1 MISVQLT
8 TNDPGRSP
16 MKTQDPSAL
25 RASLIQ
31 RMIASLLDFGLFSG
45 LAVALISGMNFLIY
59 KVLGSS
65 GASFNG
71 TLISFPLMMLYFLYF
86 SSELMMGKTL
96 GKQLLGVELRA
107 ENGMNPTSEALFK
120 RFIFKHVWAFLIFVG
135 YVTNVELFTWIG
147 YASVGVITLG
157 GLGALGKSKQAMHDR
172 ISKLA
177 VFPSKAPKA
186 DLSTLSKG
194 KSESQ
199 LVEESRELAKK
210 LGTSESVKKT
220 AKATLTKRDFPCA
233 VELNVY
239 VRYSEHIEEEIFNCF
254 AQYVPN
260 IHPNQIQL
268 SDKKK
273 GSYRNCKVV
282 MQFETPLQM
291 ETSYNALA
299 KLPNVITTITVRS
312 VKVGEGKGKRN
323 KTKKIDEA
331 LKAQA
336 SLG

>member
-1 MISVQLT
+1 
-8 TNDPGRSP
+8 
-16 MKTQDPSAL
+16 MKNQDPSAL
-25 RASLIQ
+25 RSPLAQ
-31 RMIASLLDFGLFSG
+31 RMIASLLDLGLFAG

-65 GASFNG
+65 GANFNA
-71 TLISFPLMMLYFLYF
+71 TLTSFPLMMLYFLYF
-86 SSELMMGKTL
+86 SSEIMIGKTL

-107 ENGMNPTSEALFK
+107 ENGMTPQSEALFK
-120 RFIFKHVWAFLIFVG
+120 RFLIKHSWAGFCFLG
-135 YVTNVELFTWIG
+135 Y
-147 YASVGVITLG
+147 ITEMNALSWFSYGLLVMIILG
-157 GLGALGKSKQAMHDR
+157 GLGALGQSKQTLHDTL
-172 ISKLA
+172 SKLA
-177 VFPSKAPKA
+177 VFPAKAPKT
-186 DLSTLSKG
+186 DLAALSKG

-199 LVEESRELAKK
+199 LQEESQEIAKQ
-210 LGTSESVKKT
+210 LGTSESVKKA
-220 AKATLTKRDFPCA
+220 AKATLTRRDFPCA

-239 VRYSEHIEEEIFNCF
+239 VRYSDQIEEQIFDAF

-260 IHPNQIQL
+260 IHPNQVKL

-312 VKVGEGKGKRN
+312 VKVGDKKGNSKQA
-323 KTKKIDEA
+323 KKIDEA
-331 LKAQA
+331 LRAQA
-336 SLG
+336 SMS

>member
-1 MISVQLT
+1 
-8 TNDPGRSP
+8 

-25 RASLIQ
+25 RAAFIQ
-31 RMIASLLDFGLFSG
+31 RAIASLLDFGLFSG
-45 LAVALISGMNFLIY
+45 LAVALISGMNFFIY

-65 GASFNG
+65 GANFNA
-71 TLISFPLMMLYFLYF
+71 TLTAFPLVMLYFLYF
-86 SSELMMGKTL
+86 SSEFMMGKTL
-96 GKQLLGVELRA
+96 GKQLLGIELRA
-107 ENGMNPTSEALFK
+107 ENGMTPPSESLFK
-120 RFIFKHVWAFLIFVG
+120 RFLFKHIWAGLAFVG
-135 YVTNVELFTWIG
+135 YITEMSVMTWLA
-147 YASVGVITLG
+147 YAAFGVIAVGALG
-157 GLGALGKSKQAMHDR
+157 ILGKSKQAMHDSV
-172 ISKLA
+172 SKTA
-177 VFPSKAPKA
+177 VFPAKAPKT

-194 KSESQ
+194 KSDSQ
-199 LVEESRELAKK
+199 LEAENQEISKQ

-239 VRYSEHIEEEIFNCF
+239 VRHTDQIEEQIFDCF

-260 IHPNQIQL
+260 IHPTQVQL

-299 KLPNVITTITVRS
+299 KLPNVVTTITVRS
-312 VKVGEGKGKRN
+312 VKVGDKKGRAARKQA
-323 KTKKIDEA
+323 KKIDEA

-336 SLG
+336 SMG